1 MLPRLVTGASLM
13 TIMAFAGIA
22 CTNSAEQNSDK
33 GPIKVGAISS
43 ITGPLPFPE
52 SSAAARAVFDRI
64 NAAGGV
70 GGRKIDYLVE
80 DDKADPQ
87 LAAQASRRLV
97 DEEGVVAHV
106 GSASLLECSVNAA
119 YYQKVGLRSIQG
131 TGVDPICF
139 TSSSISPVNTGPYTG
154 VTTSLYFA
162 SEVLKRDKVCLIYFN
177 VAGFEAPIR
186 AAVDRWEA
194 ITGRQLTLE
203 DITPKPTDDVT
214 PVAVKAKQAGCQAL
228 AVNGL
233 EPHAIA
239 WAKAAKTQ
247 GLTADLIALTSAYT
261 DGVATALG
269 EAGIDGLYA
278 NAEFEPFGNSSPAL
292 ADWRSLMTSANV
304 PLTAFA
310 EGGYI
315 AAMAFIEAIKGIR
328 GDITRE
334 SVTKAL
340 DAFTNY
346 KTEMMGT
353 PYSFGPGTAHNPNQ
367 ASKFV
372 QVRAGKWVVVTED
385 WVRLPS

>member
-1 MLPRLVTGASLM
+1 M
-13 TIMAFAGIA
+13 TIMAFSGTA
-22 CTNSAEQNSDK
+22 CTGSAKQNSGK

-43 ITGPLPFPE
+43 LTGPVPFPE
-52 SSAAARAVFDRI
+52 SSAAAKAVFDRF

-70 GGRKIDYLVE
+70 GGRKIEYRVE

-97 DEEGVVAHV
+97 DAESVVAHV

-119 YYQKVGLRSIQG
+119 FYQKAGLRSIQG
-131 TGVDPICF
+131 TGVDPVCF
-139 TSSSISPVNTGPYTG
+139 NSSSISPVNTGPYSG
-154 VTTSLYFA
+154 VTMSLYFA
-162 SEVLKRDKVCLIYFN
+162 SEVLKRDKICLVYFN
-177 VAGFEAPIR
+177 VAGLDAPIR
-186 AAVDRWEA
+186 AAIDRWKA

-203 DITPKPTDDVT
+203 DITLKLTDDVT
-214 PVAVKAKQAGCQAL
+214 PMAVKAKRAGCQAL

-233 EPHAIA
+233 GPHAIA

-247 GLTADLIALTSAYT
+247 GLTADLIELTSAYS

-269 EAGIDGLYA
+269 QAHIDGLYA

-292 ADWRSLMTSANV
+292 ADWRSLMTSADV
-304 PLTAFA
+304 PLTSFA

-315 AAMAFIEAIKGIR
+315 AAMAFVEAIKGIR

-340 DAFTNY
+340 DGFTNY

-353 PYSFGPGTAHNPNQ
+353 PYAFGPGTAHNSNQ

-372 QVRAGKWVVVTED
+372 QVRAGKWAVVTQD
-385 WVRLPS
+385 WIRLPS